1 MDTSNSVL
9 NRYISKCP
17 YYQLFFVSTSSLL
30 AELTGLGLTIIG
42 FNFDIYPLLLP
53 FSATGHTQF

>member
-17 YYQLFFVSTSSLL
+17 YYQLLFVSTSSLL
-30 AELTGLGLTIIG
+30 AELTGLGLTITG
-42 FNFDIYPLLLP
+42 FNFNIPFCLP